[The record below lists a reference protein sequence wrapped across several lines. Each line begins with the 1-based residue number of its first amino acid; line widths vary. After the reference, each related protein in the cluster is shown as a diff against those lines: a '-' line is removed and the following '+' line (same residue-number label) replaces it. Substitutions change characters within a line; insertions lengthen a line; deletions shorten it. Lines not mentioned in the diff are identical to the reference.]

1 MPKRVYKGSLL
12 AQKILLNQNTLD
24 QTPFKEEGLPAV
36 SPRYKRLT
44 VVHLLAIGLVGFVI
58 FHFIALVVLTFIL
71 LFLMKLDD
79 SFAMSIADI
88 WIGRLNIA
96 MAVLGI
102 CCFFMAMWTYAE
114 LEQMQKNGLTQ
125 KEVLE

>member
-1 MPKRVYKGSLL
+1 MPKRVYKGTLL
-12 AQKILLNQNTLD
+12 AQKILSNQNTLD

-44 VVHLLAIGLVGFVI
+44 VVYLLAIGLVGFVI
-58 FHFIALVVLTFIL
+58 FHFIALVVLTLIL

-102 CCFFMAMWTYAE
+102 YCLCLSKTMTDKMEALKKAADD
-114 LEQMQKNGLTQ
+114 K
-125 KEVLE
+125 

>member
-12 AQKILLNQNTLD
+12 AQKILSNQNTLD

-58 FHFIALVVLTFIL
+58 FHFIALVVLTLIL

-79 SFAMSIADI
+79 SFAMSIADL

-102 CCFFMAMWTYAE
+102 CCFFY
-114 LEQMQKNGLTQ
+114 GY
-125 KEVLE
+125 VDGC

>member
-1 MPKRVYKGSLL
+1 MPKRVYKGTLL
-12 AQKILLNQNTLD
+12 AQKILSNQNTLD

-44 VVHLLAIGLVGFVI
+44 VVYLLAIGLVGFVI
-58 FHFIALVVLTFIL
+58 FHFIALVVLTLIL

-79 SFAMSIADI
+79 SFAMSIADL

-102 CCFFMAMWTYAE
+102 YCLCLSKTMTDKMEALKKAADD
-114 LEQMQKNGLTQ
+114 K
-125 KEVLE
+125 